1 MPSPPGPSPP
11 LPTLLPQA
19 LIAFTIESDNLA
31 EERITAAGARPWMV
45 SQPMW
50 ANHLRFVVDDGVP
63 AWTLMERS
71 LVSAAAIRSRLGALR
86 RRRYGFRDGA

>member
-1 MPSPPGPSPP
+1 
-11 LPTLLPQA
+11 
-19 LIAFTIESDNLA
+19 
-31 EERITAAGARPWMV
+31 MV

-71 LVSAAAIRSRLGALR
+71 LVPAAALRSRLRALR
-86 RRRYGFRDGA
+86 RRRYGFPDGS